1 MGSGGQANR
10 IVVVVCVITKKGG
23 QVMRKD
29 KWTIFPFTVYL
40 VSLASGVLYDISQ
53 DPWSTIFAIVCTIS
67 FLAAF
72 GKLLQES
79 F

>member
-1 MGSGGQANR
+1 
-10 IVVVVCVITKKGG
+10 
-23 QVMRKD
+23 MRKD
-29 KWTIFPFTVYL
+29 KWTIFPFTVYVL
-40 VSLASGVLYDISQ
+40 SLASGVLYDISQ